1 MKQASITAFV
11 RLINVIYKCCK
22 LWGFTLYLL
31 IQMMQITNYVFK
43 LQTLKNNSCKPGS
56 DWLSNVLL
64 VAFGSRGIL
73 VDSAGALLTNMLV
86 IAWVVLLP
94 STVRSFRF
102 QLSATATTSLP
113 LWSIGSI
120 LSGTIPPES
129 VILCDAMFC
138 RAADVKNNRKSG
150 YEME

>member
-1 MKQASITAFV
+1 MSAWY

-73 VDSAGALLTNMLV
+73 VDSAGALLTNKLV

-94 STVRSFRF
+94 STVRSFRS
-102 QLSATATTSLP
+102 QLSATATTSFP
-113 LWSIGSI
+113 LWSLGKI

-138 RAADVKNNRKSG
+138 WAADVKNNRRSG